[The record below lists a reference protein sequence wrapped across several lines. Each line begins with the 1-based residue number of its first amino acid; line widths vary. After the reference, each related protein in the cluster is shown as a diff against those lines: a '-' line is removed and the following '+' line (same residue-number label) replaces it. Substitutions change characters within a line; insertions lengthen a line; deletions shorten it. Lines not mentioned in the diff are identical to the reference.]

1 MKMIENKSITNKIM
15 KTKVILVAILFMS
28 CMFAKAQNVASSP
41 EYIKALTVEWTGER
55 FADGRPK
62 VSDNLLERLKKI
74 TLEEAWAELINL
86 GYFNQFEGNWKLLNE
101 NDNYIMTGRA
111 VTAQFMPARTDL
123 ENQVIEQGKK
133 EGRMWEQRRTVSWA
147 MTTLIEGDFYVA
159 DGYNKQSYGTVV
171 GSNLGNG
178 VWTRSHRGAIVY
190 GHIRDTE
197 DLRNIK
203 GFNLWVKGT
212 DPSYMRKTLL
222 TTINAPIRI
231 GEATVLP
238 GDAVLAKKDGVIF
251 IPAHLVEH
259 IVLTGE
265 VTALFDI
272 FGQQRIKEGKYTAG
286 IIDSKWSDDIKK
298 DSNVWLDTYKG
309 KLPMTR
315 TELDKF
321 LQKRNF

>member
-1 MKMIENKSITNKIM
+1 MNTKIIFLA
-15 KTKVILVAILFMS
+15 TLLFG
-28 CMFAKAQNVASSP
+28 CLFANAQNVASSP
-41 EYIKALTVEWTGER
+41 EYIKALTAEWKGER

-62 VSDNLLERLKKI
+62 VSDNLLERLKNI
-74 TLEEAWAELINL
+74 TLEEAWAELVAL
-86 GYFNQFEGNWKLLNE
+86 EYFNQFEGDWKLLNE
-101 NDNYIMTGRA
+101 NDSYVMTGRA
-111 VTAQFMPARTDL
+111 VTAQFMPARVDL
-123 ENQVIEQGKK
+123 ENQVIEQGKL
-133 EGRMWEQRRTVSWA
+133 EGRMWQQRRTVSWA
-147 MTTLIEGDFYVA
+147 MTTLVEGDFYVA
-159 DGYNKQSYGTVV
+159 DGYDKQSYGTVV

-178 VWTRSHRGAIVY
+178 VWARSHRGAIVY

-197 DLRNIK
+197 DLRKIK
-203 GFNLWVKGT
+203 GFNVWVKGT

-222 TTINAPIRI
+222 TSINAPIRI

-265 VTALFDI
+265 VTELFDI

-286 IIDSKWSDDIKK
+286 TIDSKWDDAIKK
-298 DSNVWLDTYKG
+298 DFRSWLDTYKG

-315 TELDKF
+315 EELDRF
-321 LQKRNF
+321 LEKRNF

>member
-1 MKMIENKSITNKIM
+1 MNRKISLL
-15 KTKVILVAILFMS
+15 VIFIFACI
-28 CMFAKAQNVASSP
+28 FAKAQNVGSSP
-41 EYIKALTVEWTGER
+41 EYIKALTAEWKGER

-62 VSDNLLERLKKI
+62 VSDNLLERLKSI

-86 GYFNQFEGNWKLLNE
+86 EYFNQFEGNWKLLNE
-101 NDNYIMTGRA
+101 NDNYVMTGRA
-111 VTAQFMPARTDL
+111 VTAQFMPARPDL
-123 ENQVIEQGKK
+123 ENQVIEQGKA

-159 DGYNKQSYGTVV
+159 DGYDKQSYGTVV

-178 VWTRSHRGAIVY
+178 VWAHSHRGAIVN

-197 DLRNIK
+197 DLRKIA
-203 GFNLWVKGT
+203 GFNVWMKGT

-222 TTINAPIRI
+222 TTINAPVRI
-231 GEATVLP
+231 GEVTVLP
-238 GDAVLAKKDGVIF
+238 GDAVLAKKDGVVF

-265 VTALFDI
+265 VTELFDI

-286 IIDSKWSDDIKK
+286 IIDSKWPEEIKK
-298 DSNVWLDTYKG
+298 DFRSWLDTYKG

-315 TELDKF
+315 ADLDKF
-321 LQKRNF
+321 LEKRNF